1 MWQYTSTA
9 AVTAVG
15 VRPYAMD
22 GAGRWMDDSASASCL
37 LCTSPFSFT
46 NRRHHCRSCM
56 RLVCGPCSSRSMRL
70 GPVRSDGSR
79 RPPAAPTLRS
89 AFATMGKITS
99 QVATLG
105 SVGGLEEDAAAEE
118 RVCDD
123 CWATLGGAALGG
135 DEARASTPVADGR
148 DDATY
153 AVTVVQAARLP
164 LGKDAGLFGDSPR
177 QPSAFVELRSEG
189 RLVGS
194 TEPLPETRDPAWR
207 ATFEVVVA
215 GQSRRR
221 AAYVT
226 LAILD
231 RKRAGPHGVK
241 LPQSGPRDERV
252 GACRAFLNGAPTQWL
267 EIVGGAGEPGGLLRV
282 DVARVS
288 GEAPAARAAPRPPR
302 CADIDGGTWPARL
315 DALYP
320 PGSPV
325 HGACFVAFAPGRYAP
340 LDEVVL
346 EALAD
351 VSGAASPRAPRRRG
365 ALLLT
370 SHRLL
375 FVPEA
380 SDEAPFFVPHA
391 TCLDVRVEAPPP
403 GSNTDAL
410 ALCVVTRDFRRFEFT
425 SRTATNR
432 DFHWYRSEIRWRT
445 REDRFHRPAAAEA
458 AARNEAAVDTA
469 PAEAAE
475 AVSEPPADASEK
487 PLTKRQQRRVALK
500 KFLKAGEGSGP
511 SAPDAGADVDL
522 LAEFRRQGVLDDHRW
537 RLTETNALYA
547 LCPTYPSTLVVPAA
561 LTDAV
566 LADAARWRSKA
577 RVPVL
582 TWYNRASGAPIC
594 RSSQPHAGLTD
605 KVMAEDEASL
615 MHLRAATSRTNAGRL
630 LADSFD
636 DDGRGAPVT
645 PGKDDGDSDGDV
657 VEISAV
663 SPKVRGTGAPVL
675 RIVDCR
681 PVLNAKANAAMGK
694 GHEVM
699 SRLGG
704 KESAT
709 LEFLDIAN
717 IHGMQE
723 SFRVLREALGAPD
736 EGDGVYRAVH
746 DSRWL
751 NHVSLLL
758 RGAVAVADHSAG
770 GDPVLV
776 HCSDGWDRTA
786 QVCGLAQFLLD
797 PYCRTID
804 GFGVLVEKDWCAFGH
819 MFRERGGF
827 GSDPQQETG
836 PIFLQFLDA
845 VSQIMWQCPTAC
857 EFTEEFLEVLAD
869 AERSRWFANFLRDS
883 DRDRARENSGSPR
896 GPGRTP
902 RGAARPPSDGGG
914 EAVSIWRVFAFQ
926 RDRFANALYDRGGA
940 QALRPNAS
948 LQALRLR
955 PSYLHAEDVSP
966 EVAALRARIRALEAE
981 RAGGDD
987 GLHDS
992 DAGFHDARAP
1002 PRSPQLE

>member
-1 MWQYTSTA
+1 
-9 AVTAVG
+9 
-15 VRPYAMD
+15 
-22 GAGRWMDDSASASCL
+22 
-37 LCTSPFSFT
+37 
-46 NRRHHCRSCM
+46 
-56 RLVCGPCSSRSMRL
+56 
-70 GPVRSDGSR
+70 
-79 RPPAAPTLRS
+79 
-89 AFATMGKITS
+89 
-99 QVATLG
+99 
-105 SVGGLEEDAAAEE
+105 
-118 RVCDD
+118 
-123 CWATLGGAALGG
+123 
-135 DEARASTPVADGR
+135 
-148 DDATY
+148 
-153 AVTVVQAARLP
+153 
-164 LGKDAGLFGDSPR
+164 
-177 QPSAFVELRSEG
+177 
-189 RLVGS
+189 
-194 TEPLPETRDPAWR
+194 
-207 ATFEVVVA
+207 
-215 GQSRRR
+215 
-221 AAYVT
+221 
-226 LAILD
+226 
-231 RKRAGPHGVK
+231 
-241 LPQSGPRDERV
+241 
-252 GACRAFLNGAPTQWL
+252 
-267 EIVGGAGEPGGLLRV
+267 
-282 DVARVS
+282 
-288 GEAPAARAAPRPPR
+288 
-302 CADIDGGTWPARL
+302 
-315 DALYP
+315 
-320 PGSPV
+320 
-325 HGACFVAFAPGRYAP
+325 
-340 LDEVVL
+340 
-346 EALAD
+346 
-351 VSGAASPRAPRRRG
+351 
-365 ALLLT
+365 
-370 SHRLL
+370 
-375 FVPEA
+375 
-380 SDEAPFFVPHA
+380 
-391 TCLDVRVEAPPP
+391 
-403 GSNTDAL
+403 
-410 ALCVVTRDFRRFEFT
+410 
-425 SRTATNR
+425 
-432 DFHWYRSEIRWRT
+432 
-445 REDRFHRPAAAEA
+445 
-458 AARNEAAVDTA
+458 
-469 PAEAAE
+469 
-475 AVSEPPADASEK
+475 
-487 PLTKRQQRRVALK
+487 
-500 KFLKAGEGSGP
+500 
-511 SAPDAGADVDL
+511 DL

-605 KVMAEDEASL
+605 K
-615 MHLRAATSRTNAGRL
+615 
-630 LADSFD
+630 
-636 DDGRGAPVT
+636 
-645 PGKDDGDSDGDV
+645 DDGDSDDDV

-663 SPKVRGTGAPVL
+663 SPKARGTGAPVL

-902 RGAARPPSDGGG
+902 RGAARPRPEEND

-926 RDRFANALYDRGGA
+926 RDRFSNALYDRDGA
-940 QALRPNAS
+940 KALRCVQIKS
-948 LQALRLR
+948 STRLQC
-955 PSYLHAEDVSP
+955 D
-966 EVAALRARIRALEAE
+966 RIRM
-981 RAGGDD
+981 
-987 GLHDS
+987 
-992 DAGFHDARAP
+992 F
-1002 PRSPQLE
+1002 

>member
-1 MWQYTSTA
+1 
-9 AVTAVG
+9 
-15 VRPYAMD
+15 
-22 GAGRWMDDSASASCL
+22 
-37 LCTSPFSFT
+37 
-46 NRRHHCRSCM
+46 
-56 RLVCGPCSSRSMRL
+56 
-70 GPVRSDGSR
+70 
-79 RPPAAPTLRS
+79 
-89 AFATMGKITS
+89 MGKITS

-135 DEARASTPVADGR
+135 DEAR
-148 DDATY
+148 
-153 AVTVVQAARLP
+153 AARLP

-207 ATFEVVVA
+207 ASFDVVVA

-221 AAYVT
+221 AAYVA
-226 LAILD
+226 LAIFD

-282 DVARVS
+282 GVASRRS
-288 GEAPAARAAPRPPR
+288 AAARAAPRRRRAARTSTAVPGPR
-302 CADIDGGTWPARL
+302 ASTRSTRRGRPSTAR
-315 DALYP
+315 A
-320 PGSPV
+320 SS
-325 HGACFVAFAPGRYAP
+325 AFAPGQCAP
-340 LDEVVL
+340 LDEIVL
-346 EALAD
+346 EVLAD
-351 VSGAASPRAPRRRG
+351 VSGSASPRAPRRRG

-380 SDEAPFFVPHA
+380 SDGAPFFVPHA

-410 ALCVVTRDFRRFEFT
+410 ALCVVTRDFRKFEFT

-445 REDRFHRPAAAEA
+445 REDRFHRPAAAKA
-458 AARNEAAVDTA
+458 ATRTEAAVDTA

-475 AVSEPPADASEK
+475 AVSEPPADSSEK

-511 SAPDAGADVDL
+511 NAPDAGADVDL

-636 DDGRGAPVT
+636 DDGRGAPAT
-645 PGKDDGDSDGDV
+645 PGKDDGDSDDDV

-663 SPKVRGTGAPVL
+663 SPKARGTGAPVL

-819 MFRERGGF
+819 MFRERGGGF

-902 RGAARPPSDGGG
+902 RGAARPRPEEND

-926 RDRFANALYDRGGA
+926 RDRRC
-940 QALRPNAS
+940 AS
-948 LQALRLR
+948 GRATSTPR
-955 PSYLHAEDVSP
+955 DVSP

-981 RAGGDD
+981 RAGDDD
-987 GLHDS
+987 GFHDS
-992 DAGFHDARAP
+992 EAGFHDARAP
-1002 PRSPQLE
+1002 RSPQLE

>member
-1 MWQYTSTA
+1 
-9 AVTAVG
+9 
-15 VRPYAMD
+15 
-22 GAGRWMDDSASASCL
+22 
-37 LCTSPFSFT
+37 
-46 NRRHHCRSCM
+46 
-56 RLVCGPCSSRSMRL
+56 
-70 GPVRSDGSR
+70 
-79 RPPAAPTLRS
+79 
-89 AFATMGKITS
+89 MGKITS

-153 AVTVVQAARLP
+153 AVTVVQAARRSARTL
-164 LGKDAGLFGDSPR
+164 ASSATSR
-177 QPSAFVELRSEG
+177 QPSAFVELRGSRSSAARASRAG
-189 RLVGS
+189 SCGS
-194 TEPLPETRDPAWR
+194 TSRASPA
-207 ATFEVVVA
+207 
-215 GQSRRR
+215 
-221 AAYVT
+221 
-226 LAILD
+226 
-231 RKRAGPHGVK
+231 KR
-241 LPQSGPRDERV
+241 QR
-252 GACRAFLNGAPTQWL
+252 
-267 EIVGGAGEPGGLLRV
+267 
-282 DVARVS
+282 
-288 GEAPAARAAPRPPR
+288 RAAPRPPR
-302 CADIDGGTWPARL
+302 CADIDGGSWPARL

-320 PGSPV
+320 PGSAV
-325 HGACFVAFAPGRYAP
+325 HGACFVAFAPGQYAP
-340 LDEVVL
+340 RRDR
-346 EALAD
+346 ARGARD
-351 VSGAASPRAPRRRG
+351 VSGSASPRAPRRRG

-380 SDEAPFFVPHA
+380 SDGAPFFVPHA

-410 ALCVVTRDFRRFEFT
+410 ALCVVTRDFRKFEFT

-445 REDRFHRPAAAEA
+445 RGPVPPPAAK
-458 AARNEAAVDTA
+458 ARRTEAAVDTA

-475 AVSEPPADASEK
+475 AVSEPPADSSEK

-511 SAPDAGADVDL
+511 TRPAGADVDL

-636 DDGRGAPVT
+636 DDGRGAPAT
-645 PGKDDGDSDGDV
+645 PGKDDGDSDDDV
-657 VEISAV
+657 VEISA
-663 SPKVRGTGAPVL
+663 
-675 RIVDCR
+675 
-681 PVLNAKANAAMGK
+681 
-694 GHEVM
+694 
-699 SRLGG
+699 
-704 KESAT
+704 
-709 LEFLDIAN
+709 
-717 IHGMQE
+717 
-723 SFRVLREALGAPD
+723 
-736 EGDGVYRAVH
+736 
-746 DSRWL
+746 
-751 NHVSLLL
+751 
-758 RGAVAVADHSAG
+758 
-770 GDPVLV
+770 
-776 HCSDGWDRTA
+776 
-786 QVCGLAQFLLD
+786 VCGLAQFLLD

-902 RGAARPPSDGGG
+902 RGAARPRPEEND

-926 RDRFANALYDRGGA
+926 RDRFSNA
-940 QALRPNAS
+940 RPRRRRRCGAS

-981 RAGGDD
+981 RAGDDD
-987 GLHDS
+987 GFHDS
-992 DAGFHDARAP
+992 DAGFHGARA

>member
-1 MWQYTSTA
+1 M
-9 AVTAVG
+9 
-15 VRPYAMD
+15 
-22 GAGRWMDDSASASCL
+22 
-37 LCTSPFSFT
+37 
-46 NRRHHCRSCM
+46 
-56 RLVCGPCSSRSMRL
+56 
-70 GPVRSDGSR
+70 
-79 RPPAAPTLRS
+79 
-89 AFATMGKITS
+89 
-99 QVATLG
+99 
-105 SVGGLEEDAAAEE
+105 
-118 RVCDD
+118 
-123 CWATLGGAALGG
+123 
-135 DEARASTPVADGR
+135 
-148 DDATY
+148 
-153 AVTVVQAARLP
+153 
-164 LGKDAGLFGDSPR
+164 
-177 QPSAFVELRSEG
+177 
-189 RLVGS
+189 
-194 TEPLPETRDPAWR
+194 
-207 ATFEVVVA
+207 
-215 GQSRRR
+215 
-221 AAYVT
+221 
-226 LAILD
+226 
-231 RKRAGPHGVK
+231 
-241 LPQSGPRDERV
+241 
-252 GACRAFLNGAPTQWL
+252 
-267 EIVGGAGEPGGLLRV
+267 
-282 DVARVS
+282 
-288 GEAPAARAAPRPPR
+288 
-302 CADIDGGTWPARL
+302 
-315 DALYP
+315 
-320 PGSPV
+320 
-325 HGACFVAFAPGRYAP
+325 
-340 LDEVVL
+340 
-346 EALAD
+346 
-351 VSGAASPRAPRRRG
+351 
-365 ALLLT
+365 
-370 SHRLL
+370 
-375 FVPEA
+375 
-380 SDEAPFFVPHA
+380 
-391 TCLDVRVEAPPP
+391 
-403 GSNTDAL
+403 
-410 ALCVVTRDFRRFEFT
+410 
-425 SRTATNR
+425 
-432 DFHWYRSEIRWRT
+432 
-445 REDRFHRPAAAEA
+445 
-458 AARNEAAVDTA
+458 
-469 PAEAAE
+469 
-475 AVSEPPADASEK
+475 
-487 PLTKRQQRRVALK
+487 
-500 KFLKAGEGSGP
+500 
-511 SAPDAGADVDL
+511 
-522 LAEFRRQGVLDDHRW
+522 
-537 RLTETNALYA
+537 
-547 LCPTYPSTLVVPAA
+547 CPTYPSTLVVPAA

-636 DDGRGAPVT
+636 DDGRGAPIT
-645 PGKDDGDSDGDV
+645 PGKDDGDSDDDV

-751 NHVSLLL
+751 SHVSLLL

-883 DRDRARENSGSPR
+883 DRDRAR
-896 GPGRTP
+896 
-902 RGAARPPSDGGG
+902 
-914 EAVSIWRVFAFQ
+914 AVSYTH
-926 RDRFANALYDRGGA
+926 LT
-940 QALRPNAS
+940 LPTK
-948 LQALRLR
+948 
-955 PSYLHAEDVSP
+955 
-966 EVAALRARIRALEAE
+966 RIV
-981 RAGGDD
+981 
-987 GLHDS
+987 
-992 DAGFHDARAP
+992 
-1002 PRSPQLE
+1002 